1 MVHHS
6 ESLGLVLVD
15 RNTVAISPG
24 DITLSFGAYPAE
36 AAAVVRFLH
45 PLYNFAIVSYDPRDL
60 CAEVR
65 RDSLLAEC
73 HPYQE
78 FPIS

>member
-15 RNTVAISPG
+15 RNTVAVGPG

-36 AAAVVRFLH
+36 ARAVGGYRKVGSTK
-45 PLYNFAIVSYDPRDL
+45 AD
-60 CAEVR
+60 R
-65 RDSLLAEC
+65 RARKGGGAGG
-73 HPYQE
+73 P
-78 FPIS
+78 